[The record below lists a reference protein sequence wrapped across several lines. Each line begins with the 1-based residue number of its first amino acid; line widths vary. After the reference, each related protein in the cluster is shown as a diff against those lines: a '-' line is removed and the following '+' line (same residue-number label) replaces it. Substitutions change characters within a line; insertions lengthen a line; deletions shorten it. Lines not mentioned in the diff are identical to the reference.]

1 MSSPDMIKKLMTVC
15 GKHGID
21 EETRHCMILDWTN
34 GRTESSRLM
43 QNQEIDD
50 LVWKLNNDAGFR
62 AKEQTSDHQ
71 RGDKQRKYLMS
82 LCYQLGWTKF
92 SERAQRDVAD
102 VARLNNWCQ
111 KYGYLH
117 KPLNGYKYTE
127 LTKLVTQF
135 EEMVEKHLAKV

>member
-1 MSSPDMIKKLMTVC
+1 MAVC
-15 GKHGID
+15 SKHGID

-62 AKEQTSDHQ
+62 AKEQTTTDHQ
-71 RGDKQRKYLMS
+71 RGDKQRKYLLS

-92 SERAQRDVAD
+92 SERAQRDVSD
-102 VARLNNWCQ
+102 VARLDAWCM

-117 KPLNGYKYTE
+117 KPLNSYKYRE
-127 LTKLVTQF
+127 LPALVTQF
-135 EEMVEKHLAKV
+135 EEVVQKHLAKV